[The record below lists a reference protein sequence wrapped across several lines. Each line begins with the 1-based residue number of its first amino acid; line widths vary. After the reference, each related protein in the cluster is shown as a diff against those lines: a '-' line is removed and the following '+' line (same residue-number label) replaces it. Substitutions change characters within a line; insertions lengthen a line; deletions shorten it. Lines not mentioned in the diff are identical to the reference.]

1 MKKYTKAFTIIE
13 LLGAIVIVAVLI
25 TIVFPRLIASAKEA
39 RHKACRGQIAIVNE
53 QVELYYAQVGEWPR
67 ADLMDMVWD
76 TNRFPDGMPS
86 CPVTGYF
93 YWIYEDTHRVGG
105 HDENNPDSHKE
116 LGYMTTGDYTHDSQG
131 FLEGKLVRKYD
142 AEGAHYRLIKYGDCK
157 RELMEDGVTWK
168 VVAWTEY
175 HYNAYGSLIAHHNIY
190 DVEWGL
196 NPDWPGVSPKYRQ
209 MGYKNKLTN
218 RRGQRLRDIYTK
230 LLYDNEGIRRYDYTE
245 STYYYPFSEGL
256 VKNKVKNDY
265 HFDLDEG
272 RYTGITTT
280 SWDAKNNKYGE
291 TVLTYDAVHTSG
303 EFSGLLKAKTRTHKD
318 GSEPPKVLVV
328 HKFTDIGYREGT
340 RDEKSWNLIVED
352 GEGTNLGK
360 IEYMANYGDEG
371 EKISQN
377 WKFYDYNKDTGGYDF
392 SHDRDTPSPPG
403 IEYNFEQNKRESYEK
418 IQTVAGKYEK
428 RGTYA
433 EYDSY
438 GREKF
443 VKQSLRDESNLLVYT
458 KEHSNYVYDE
468 TTGLLNTVKT
478 TAKNRDGSVRWTQDV
493 AYDDYDDA
501 GRLTAWSSDI
511 IYPDGK
517 KERIEKSRTFEGA
530 KTVTGNSRKAYDLTT
545 DPPTLKYHYE
555 FKDIKRKVSGG
566 YASYNWTNVLTGVSK
581 TDPPDKPV
589 LPW

>member
-175 HYNAYGSLIAHHNIY
+175 HYNAYGSLLGQHNISG
-190 DVEWGL
+190 VEYELVDGEY
-196 NPDWPGVSPKYRQ
+196 KM
-209 MGYKNKLTN
+209 MGYTNKLTN
-218 RRGQRLRDIYTK
+218 RRGQLFREVYKK
-230 LLYDNEGIRRYDYTE
+230 LFYDNEGNTRIDYTE
-245 STYYYPFSEGL
+245 ATHYYPFSEGL
-256 VKNKVKNDY
+256 VKSKSKNDY

-272 RYTGITTT
+272 RYTGLTNTG
-280 SWDAKNNKYGE
+280 WDAKDNKLGE

-303 EFSGLLKAKTRTHKD
+303 EFSGLLKAKTLTFKD
-318 GSEPPKVLVV
+318 GSEPPKVLAV
-328 HKFTDIGYREGT
+328 HKYTDIGYREGT
-340 RDEKSWNLIVED
+340 RDEESWDLIVDHGD
-352 GEGTNLGK
+352 GTKLGK
-360 IEYMANYGDEG
+360 IAYKVDYGDEG

-377 WKFYDYNKDTGGYDF
+377 WKFYDYNKDTGSYDF
-392 SHDRDTPSPPG
+392 SHDRDVPAPPG
-403 IEYNFEQNKRESYEK
+403 IDWNVEQNKRESFERV
-418 IQTVAGKYEK
+418 QTVAGEYEK
-428 RGTYA
+428 RGYYT

-443 VKQSLRDESNLLVYT
+443 VKKSLRDENGLVVWT

-468 TTGLLNTVKT
+468 TTGLLKTVKT
-478 TAKNRDGSVRWTQDV
+478 TSKNPDGSLRRTLDV
-493 AYDDYDDA
+493 AYDNYDDA
-501 GRLTAWSSDI
+501 GRLTAWSWEGI
-511 IYPDGK
+511 GADGK
-517 KERIEKSRTFEGA
+517 MERSEKSRTYEGA
-530 KTVTGNSRKAYDLTT
+530 GTVTGNSRKAYDLTT

-555 FKDIKRKVSGG
+555 FKDIKRKVTGD
-566 YASYNWTNVLTGVSK
+566 YESYSWTNVLTGVSK